1 MTFNELTEWYLDQPD
16 RKSKK
21 FYKTIQYNLN
31 SFNHDFGSTIIGYLR
46 PIDLKNYQSKR
57 KSEGKSDSYIDQE
70 IGAARTMIRMAYDND
85 IISLEP
91 VMVFSKVKKLLKKNS
106 NALYKVL
113 SKIPRYIHDNHVF
126 LYARMPGRDIRAGL
140 IRACDDAG
148 IKYGRKEQGG
158 FVYHDLRHCFTTY
171 MRKAGVAK

>member
-70 IGAARTMIRMAYDND
+70 IGAARTMIRMVYDND

-113 SKIPRYIHDNHVF
+113 LKKSLAIFTTIMYSFTP
-126 LYARMPGRDIRAGL
+126 AS
-140 IRACDDAG
+140 
-148 IKYGRKEQGG
+148 QGG
-158 FVYHDLRHCFTTY
+158 GYTSRTHSGL
-171 MRKAGVAK
+171 